1 MRLTIKALLLS
12 SAALCATASFA
23 GTLARVNVP
32 FNFTA
37 KGQSYPAGTYDV
49 SIDSRSSFVTLANN
63 ADPARQIT
71 WIVGPAEP
79 ANKTAVIKFD
89 ETGRDYALKTI
100 QLGDKITPDLDKH
113 VKPGIGATVSIGGQ

>member
-23 GTLARVNVP
+23 ATLARVDVP

-37 KGQSYPAGTYDV
+37 KGHSYPAGTYDV
-49 SIDSRSSFVTLANN
+49 SMDSRGTFVTLANY

-71 WIVGPAEP
+71 WVVGPAEP
-79 ANKTAVIKFD
+79 ANKTAVIRFD
-89 ETGRDYALKTI
+89 EMGSDYALKTI
-100 QLGDKITPDLDKH
+100 QLGDKITPNLNSH
-113 VKPGIGATVSIGGQ
+113 PVHGISATTSIGGQ